1 MELLHFTEQAR
12 CAIQALTKAI
22 EGFCKAREPN
32 IIEYKLDNYGKS
44 GRVRMLSIRA
54 DMIVNISEDTNG
66 KALLSDGPSEPYSID
81 MDYGEAVRIWK
92 EGLKNG

>member
-1 MELLHFTEQAR
+1 MELLQFTEQAR
-12 CAIQALTKAI
+12 CAIHALTKAI
-22 EGFCKAREPN
+22 EGFGKAGEPK
-32 IIEYKLDNYGKS
+32 IIEFKLDNLGKT
-44 GRVRMLSIRA
+44 GRVRRLSIRA
-54 DMIVNISEDTNG
+54 DEIVNITEDTNG